1 MKSKKKIIIFIAAVI
16 LTALILVLVCRQKS
30 NTAYDSGSENLPVLV
45 IGSDTYEP
53 YNYFD
58 SSGSTVGID
67 VDIAKEACKRIG
79 YRPVFKHIQW
89 DEKDELLASGEIDC
103 IWGSFSMNGREND
116 YNWAGPYLF
125 GNQSVMVR
133 ASSKIYTLSDLA
145 DKNISVQVTSKP
157 EQIFLNSELN
167 ERIPKVKKVY
177 CFSELSEAFAALM
190 KGYTDACA
198 GHETA
203 LKAISAQS
211 GTAYRILPEPIMTSE
226 IGVAFLKGKDSDA
239 PKKLEKAF
247 SDMKKDGAISKIL
260 EQYGIYSEKMI
271 GGGGN

>member
-1 MKSKKKIIIFIAAVI
+1 MKSKKKIIIFTAVI
-16 LTALILVLVCRQKS
+16 LTAVILVLVCRQKS
-30 NTAYDSGSENLPVLV
+30 KSAYNRAAQSLPELV

-58 SSGSTVGID
+58 SSGNVVGID
-67 VDIAKEACKRIG
+67 VDIAEEACKRIG

-125 GNQSVMVR
+125 SNQSVMVR
-133 ASSKIYTLSDLA
+133 ASSKIYALSDLA
-145 DKNISVQVTSKP
+145 DKNISVQITSKP

-167 ERIPKVKKVY
+167 EKIPKVKKVY

-203 LKAISAQS
+203 LKAISSQS

-226 IGVAFLKGKDSDA
+226 IGAAFLKGKDSEA
-239 PKKLEKAF
+239 QKKLEKAF
-247 SDMKKDGAISKIL
+247 ADMKKDGSIAKIL
-260 EQYGIYSEKMI
+260 EKYGIYSEKMI
-271 GGGGN
+271 GGDGN